1 MGKAVDTSG
10 SGASARRFSGLRLLG
25 FSSLAIPLAGAG
37 LPLAVYLPPIF
48 VAEYGL
54 SLTTIG
60 VIFLIGRLWDAVTDP
75 LAGSLSDR
83 TRSRFGR
90 RRPWIAAGG
99 LIFFIS
105 AALLF
110 FPPVHVTPLY
120 LLVTLFIFYI
130 GWTAIQIP
138 FSAWGGELSSDYH
151 ERTRIVTYQQVAAA
165 AGLMLA
171 LVLPTLAD
179 QFAPGDNKLKVT
191 LMGGLVLVTLL
202 PGIALSLL
210 SVPDPRTDQVEIQAE
225 RLSLKQVVQAIA
237 GEPLLLRVL
246 ASDFAVTLAQSI
258 RGSLIV
264 FFVASYMGR
273 PEWAS
278 GLFLFQFV
286 FGILAGPIWMRIGMR
301 FGKHRTAFAGEIV
314 QVVINLGLLLVT
326 PERFGLLLALTLA
339 QGLSQGSG
347 NLMLRSMVADVAD
360 KQRLRT
366 GEDRTGLYYSVFSL
380 AGKAATAAAVGIAL
394 PLVSALGFDPRAAEQ
409 SASAHVG
416 LLLVFALG
424 PALGHIVS
432 ALLVYRFPLGQAE
445 HAEIRRELSARTPPP
460 QPAE

>member
-1 MGKAVDTSG
+1 MGDSTDNLT
-10 SGASARRFSGLRLLG
+10 ASDAGNRLPARKLLA
-25 FSSLAIPLAGAG
+25 FASLAIPLAGAG

-48 VAEYGL
+48 AAEYGL

-60 VIFLIGRLWDAVTDP
+60 LIFLAGRLWDAFTDP
-75 LAGSLSDR
+75 LAGSISDR
-83 TRSRFGR
+83 TRNRFGR

-99 LIFFIS
+99 VIFFLSTI
-105 AALLF
+105 LLF
-110 FPPVHVTPLY
+110 FPLVAVTPIY
-120 LLVTLFIFYI
+120 LLLVLFVFYI

-138 FSAWGGELSSDYH
+138 FSAWAGELSRDYNQ
-151 ERTRIVTYQQVAAA
+151 RTRIATYQTVASAF
-165 AGLMLA
+165 GLMLA

-179 QFAPGDNKLKVT
+179 QFAPGNNQLKMT
-191 LMGGLVLVTLL
+191 LMGGLVLCTLVPSL
-202 PGIALSLL
+202 VLALT
-210 SVPDPRTDQVEIQAE
+210 SVPDPSTAHDTSAVP
-225 RLSLKQVVQAIA
+225 RLALRDIFKAIG

-258 RGSLIV
+258 RASLIV

-301 FGKHRTAFAGEIV
+301 FGKHRTAVAGEIA
-314 QVVINLGLLLVT
+314 QVFINLSLLLVT
-326 PERFGLLLALTLA
+326 PDRFGLLLFLTLA

-347 NLMLRSMVADVAD
+347 NLMLRAMVADVAD
-360 KQRLRT
+360 KQRLKT

-380 AGKAATAAAVGIAL
+380 AGKAATAVAVGVAL
-394 PLVSALGFDPRAAEQ
+394 PLVSAFGFDPRAVQQ
-409 SASAHVG
+409 SPEALFG
-416 LLLVFALG
+416 ILLVFSLG
-424 PALGHIVS
+424 PALGHAIS
-432 ALLVYRFPLGQAE
+432 AILVFRFPLDQQE
-445 HAEIRRELSARTPPP
+445 HSRIRRELDARHLNS